1 MARITGY
8 RQDDEKPYGTGF
20 FDLDDGSEYYLD
32 HPELATK
39 FLEEE
44 FGNDDDFK
52 SDVNRESTNIAER
65 GSVDRQG
72 AELDR
77 KQKLENAVAKLAGT
91 PEPNK
96 PFGGIDVDMG
106 RSPMRRAVAGPGGGD
121 LDERSAELGQELDR
135 ASGREEPEPPQDE
148 PRPAPSPE
156 ELQEAEAARRYGQA
170 ASLVSPVVQGTNPRA
185 LGQGVRV
192 DKNYSRK
199 GGLPMPEYNQQS
211 QDRVG
216 AFEAT
221 NTMIGRQY
229 QEDAAAA
236 DSQIQQL
243 RAQAIAQKQAN
254 DKQELA
260 VQQKEQKYR
269 EDRQWLEKDVDSFYD
284 KAKPDPD
291 RLFKER
297 GVFGNIASAVAQFM
311 GAYASVITGTPNFAN
326 QILDKKLER
335 DIDAQMED
343 FRRGKMKR
351 DGQLQRMADRGM
363 SVEQMKNALRIQQE
377 LVLQKEIKAA
387 ALTEGTRESKQAA
400 EALLV
405 GRNETFVKEENE
417 YRTKALGEET
427 VSGDMVRP
435 TGPRM
440 KTPLERQLEVNKL
453 LGAQVEGEFLA
464 GGGAPA
470 ERAEER
476 AFKREELGGK
486 KVADI
491 EKRREEYGKQRMK
504 LAPAANEAQAAR
516 DKLTAIKEKY
526 GHLPGVGT
534 WDVLGPST
542 TLGEQRQKFLAA
554 FGVDM
559 AKAAGEVNQLL
570 DVIEGAAVRANAG
583 AQTEGDVKREAKAM
597 RGPNQSEDQILA
609 GVERLT
615 TRATAPLVELDGTYS
630 DVKERQDEERQKELV
645 RRARER
651 RNRNKAGQGNA
662 GEDY

>member
-1 MARITGY
+1 MARIINY
-8 RQDDEKPYGTGF
+8 EQDEDKPFGVGTF
-20 FDLDDGSEYYLD
+20 KLDDGSDYYMD
-32 HPELATK
+32 DAPRANSV
-39 FLEEE
+39 LEELY
-44 FGNDDDFK
+44 GKDDFA
-52 SDVNRESTNIAER
+52 SQVESESTNIAER
-65 GSVDRQG
+65 GSVDRKRE
-72 AELDR
+72 ELDT
-77 KQKLENAVAKLAGT
+77 KQKLQNAIANLAGA
-91 PEPNK
+91 PEPNR
-96 PFGGIDVDMG
+96 PFGGIDVG
-106 RSPMRRAVAGPGGGD
+106 PRSMSRAVAGPGGEG
-121 LDERSAELGQELDR
+121 LDERSAELGRELDR
-135 ASGREEPEPPQDE
+135 ASGREEPEPEQDE

-156 ELQEAEAARRYGQA
+156 ELQRAEAARRYGQA
-170 ASLVSPVVQGTNPRA
+170 ASLVSPVVQGNNPRA

-199 GGLPMPEYNQQS
+199 GGLPMAEYNQQS

-229 QEDAAAA
+229 REDAAAA

-297 GVFGNIASAVAQFM
+297 GAFGNIASAVAQFM
-311 GAYASVITGTPNFAN
+311 GAYAAIITGSPNFAN
-326 QILDKKLER
+326 QILNKKVEQ

-363 SVEQMKNALRIQQE
+363 SVEQMRSALRIQQE

-387 ALTEGTRESKQAA
+387 ALSEGTRESKQAA

-405 GRNETFVKEENE
+405 GRNEMFVKEENE
-417 YRTKALGEET
+417 FRTKALGEET

-464 GGGAPA
+464 NGGAPA

-476 AFKREELGGK
+476 GAK
-486 KVADI
+486 KQGDL
-491 EKRREEYGKQRMK
+491 ERRRTEFGNRSGV
-504 LAPAANEAQAAR
+504 LAPAANEAQGAR
-516 DKLTAIKEKY
+516 DRLMAIKEKY

-534 WDVLGPST
+534 WDVLGPNT
-542 TLGEQRQKFLAA
+542 TLGEQRQKFLSA

-570 DVIEGAAVRANAG
+570 DVVEGAAVRANAG

-597 RGPNQSEDQILA
+597 RGPNQSEDQTIA

-615 TRATAPLVELDGTYS
+615 QRATAPLIELRSTYS
-630 DVKERQDEERQKELV
+630 DVVAQQDEERKKELV

-651 RNRNKAGQGNA
+651 RDRNKAGQGSA